1 MAVTM
6 MSKLLASGPTA
17 GMAEGS
23 APMPPPLPLP
33 LPTKDNLKG
42 QRL

>member
-6 MSKLLASGPTA
+6 MSKLLASG
-17 GMAEGS
+17 MAEGGS
-23 APMPPPLPLP
+23 FGADAAPPPLPLP

-42 QRL
+42 QR